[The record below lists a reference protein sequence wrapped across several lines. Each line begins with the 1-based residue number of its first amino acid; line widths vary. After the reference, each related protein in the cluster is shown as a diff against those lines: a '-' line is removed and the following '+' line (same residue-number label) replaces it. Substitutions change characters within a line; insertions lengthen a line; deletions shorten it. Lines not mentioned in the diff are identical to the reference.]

1 MLYGKCSIQQALF
14 KVYNEAFLNP
24 KCFALGELHSATG
37 IVGHVASNYVTS
49 SKLKVKQTLQQS
61 SMAVLAGCRVLFQ
74 GFRSQANSFDGVC
87 RLHDAV
93 NHAVGNKIQYVRLAT
108 HGGIRQYSSDSKSG
122 DDLIVRYLDGD
133 DAGRF

>member
-1 MLYGKCSIQQALF
+1 M
-14 KVYNEAFLNP
+14 
-24 KCFALGELHSATG
+24 
-37 IVGHVASNYVTS
+37 GHVASNYVTG

-61 SMAVLAGCRVLFQ
+61 GMAVLAGCRVLFQ
-74 GFRSQANSFDGVC
+74 AFRSQSNSLDGVC

-93 NHAVGNKIQYVRLAT
+93 NHAVGNKIQYVRSAA

-133 DAGRF
+133 DSGRF